1 MKTLILIR
9 MIVTAVA
16 SLVLAFNVHAG
27 GEMKKVC
34 HDEKGKQVCKTVKVH
49 KKLEST
55 TKVPPK

>member
-1 MKTLILIR
+1 MKKFFALLC
-9 MIVTAVA
+9 
-16 SLVLAFNVHAG
+16 LLPGLAFGG

-49 KKLEST
+49 KKLEG